1 MTIHLYPD
9 VHRTLGTDLAKR
21 PFLRDWLSAAML
33 TLYLATTLALICW
46 LSGAWQAKP
55 YMRFFEKPGSE
66 LLLEKLPTVAF
77 QQVLLQWFL
86 VPILIRIFSRR
97 WTVAF
102 CGASIFSLL
111 HLPNPILMALTFI
124 AGVSWII
131 YYDSRKR
138 FAPLIASHFVLAI
151 LASSFC
157 GEYIF
162 HMRVGPS
169 CVKLFPRILG
179 QFAMPGFELP
189 GCVNGSLDS
198 VTEVGSK
205 TQLEGWIADPNHD
218 TPPQALYVELTNRLV
233 PLSDLTFDRPSN
245 NELASESSNEMK
257 NRYHFRA
264 VMGKGDMPKSG
275 QASIWVKNVNG
286 WYCALGDH
294 QSFAI
299 YIPEAPNENPV
310 PSRQELFQEV
320 RQASA
325 IEGLDEPEFK

>member
-33 TLYLATTLALICW
+33 TLYLATTLALISW
-46 LSGAWQAKP
+46 LVGAWQAKP
-55 YMRFFEKPGSE
+55 YTRFLEKPVSE

-86 VPILIRIFSRR
+86 VPILVRIFSSR
-97 WTVAF
+97 WTVAL

-124 AGVSWII
+124 AGISWII

-169 CVKLFPRILG
+169 CVKLFPRNLA
-179 QFAMPGFELP
+179 QFALPGFELP
-189 GCVNGSLDS
+189 CCVNGSLES
-198 VTEVGSK
+198 VMEVGSQ
-205 TQLEGWIADPNHD
+205 TQLEGWIADVNHD
-218 TPPQALYVELTNRLV
+218 KPPQALYVELTNRLV
-233 PLSDLTFDRPSN
+233 PLNDLTFDRPFN
-245 NELASESSNEMK
+245 YELASESSNEMK

-264 VMGKGDMPKSG
+264 VISKSDMPKSG

-286 WYCALGDH
+286 WYCALGEH
-294 QSFAI
+294 QSFEL
-299 YIPEAPNENPV
+299 YIPQDQTKIPELGG
-310 PSRQELFQEV
+310 QEPIQEI

-325 IEGLDEPEFK
+325 IEGLDEPEFR